1 MIGRDRMGHEGTR
14 LQETPLEKTELEE
27 TELEGIGLERLERK
41 GCDGNWKL
49 QDWM

>member
-1 MIGRDRMGHEGTR
+1 MGHEGTR

-41 GCDGNWKL
+41 GCDGNWQL
-49 QDWM
+49 QDLM